1 MSLSQLLYA
10 YLITR
15 STQGR
20 VQNCPVFSHIQ
31 VFPSK
36 HLTNLGLQ
44 VGRASQVPEQLQYTL
59 QALKILLTFNMLNTT
74 DRHYLQLCCSS
85 LAIHLDSLGCDPL
98 AGEVTKDAVVFK
110 E

>member
-1 MSLSQLLYA
+1 
-10 YLITR
+10 
-15 STQGR
+15 
-20 VQNCPVFSHIQ
+20 
-31 VFPSK
+31 
-36 HLTNLGLQ
+36 
-44 VGRASQVPEQLQYTL
+44 
-59 QALKILLTFNMLNTT
+59 MLNTT